1 MTRPWNL
8 DFWKSG
14 EYQVIDERLK
24 DMEKAHG
31 NNYGSPFCPASSNR
45 YRSLALTHPDN
56 VRVAIIG
63 QDPYPDPAF
72 ATGLAFS
79 IPPEVPKEL
88 YPPTLRC
95 LLTEYSSD
103 LGLPFPNSGDLS
115 RWASQGVLLW
125 NQIPTCKAG
134 VSLSHDWT
142 EYVYLTREIVQ
153 RLSKRGIV
161 FALLGAVARRSLP
174 DIDLTKNE
182 VCITSHPS
190 PRGSYNS
197 KTPFLGSRLFST
209 INDKLI
215 SNGLDPVDWR
225 LDVPA
230 KASTSEEG
238 VQRPGMVRGN
248 VLPNITGAE
257 LPGIRSA
264 LPAPNLKSSTFEL
277 EE

>member
-14 EYQVIDERLK
+14 ECQVVDERLK

-31 NNYGSPFCPASSNR
+31 FRTTGNVGRPFCPDRSDI
-45 YRSLALTHPDN
+45 YRALALTHPDD

-63 QDPYPDPAF
+63 QDPYPDPAL

-79 IPPEVPKEL
+79 VPPEISKEH

-95 LLTEYSSD
+95 LLTEYSAD
-103 LGLPFPNSGDLS
+103 LGYPFPSSGDLT

-125 NQIPTCKAG
+125 NQIPTCRTG

-153 RLSKRGIV
+153 RLSKKGIV

-182 VCITSHPS
+182 IIITSHPS
-190 PRGSYNS
+190 PRGSYSS
-197 KTPFLGSRLFST
+197 KTPFLRSRLFST

-238 VQRPGMVRGN
+238 IQGPGVVR
-248 VLPNITGAE
+248 VLPNITGVE
-257 LPGIRSA
+257 LPF
-264 LPAPNLKSSTFEL
+264 PDKSKVKRAESTFEI
-277 EE
+277 

>member
-1 MTRPWNL
+1 MSYPWNL

-14 EYQVIDERLK
+14 ECQAVDERLH

-31 NNYGSPFCPASSNR
+31 LFCPRRADR
-45 YRSLALTHPDN
+45 YRALALTHPDD

-63 QDPYPDPAF
+63 QDPYPDPSY

-79 IPPEVPKEL
+79 IPPEIPKEHH
-88 YPPTLRC
+88 PPTLRAF
-95 LLTEYSSD
+95 LTEYSSD
-103 LGLPFPNSGDLS
+103 LVLPYPSSGDLS
-115 RWASQGVLLW
+115 AWASRGVLLW
-125 NQIPTCKAG
+125 NTIPTCKAG

-142 EYVYLTREIVQ
+142 EYVYLTREIVS

-182 VCITSHPS
+182 IIITSHPS

-225 LDVPA
+225 LDVL
-230 KASTSEEG
+230 ASKSD
-238 VQRPGMVRGN
+238 VPRPDVVRGT
-248 VLPNITGAE
+248 VLPNITGVGLGGFKGKA
-257 LPGIRSA
+257 
-264 LPAPNLKSSTFEL
+264 APNLYKPTGFGSVSDSSDIQ
-277 EE
+277 